1 MEKKSHL
8 GEAGQLAAMAE
19 FLLRGYNV
27 AIPEVDV
34 GDDIFVVDD
43 RIGDLSR
50 IQVKTARMRRGATY
64 GHAAAQFKLS
74 RHQLENARPVDL
86 TYVFVLRRYGVWS
99 FYVVSRAALN
109 EMRAVFEA
117 NRAARGEARATRGGD
132 AVQLRLTVSAEDI
145 LGWGASF
152 RKYLNDWSSWPE
164 IKDGPGA
171 TVRAADRSRSPG
183 NGPLFRRSRGARAR

>member
-8 GEAGQLAAMAE
+8 GKAGQLAAMAE

-50 IQVKTARMRRGATY
+50 IQVKTATTLRGASY
-64 GHAAAQFKLS
+64 RRASAQFKLS

-86 TYVFVLRRYGVWS
+86 TYVFVLRRFGAWS
-99 FYVVSRAALN
+99 FYVVPRQALN

-117 NRAARGEARATRGGD
+117 SRVARG
-132 AVQLRLTVSAEDI
+132 
-145 LGWGASF
+145 AS
-152 RKYLNDWSSWPE
+152 R
-164 IKDGPGA
+164 
-171 TVRAADRSRSPG
+171 
-183 NGPLFRRSRGARAR
+183 

>member
-1 MEKKSHL
+1 VEKKSHL
-8 GEAGQLAAMAE
+8 GKAGQLAAMAE

-50 IQVKTARMRRGATY
+50 IQVKTATTLRGASY
-64 GHAAAQFKLS
+64 GRASAQFKLS
-74 RHQLENARPVDL
+74 RRQLENARPVDL
-86 TYVFVLRRYGVWS
+86 TYVFVLRRFGAWS

-117 NRAARGEARATRGGD
+117 SRVARGGARAKLGGND
-132 AVQLRLTVSAEDI
+132 VQLRLTVSGEDV

-164 IKDGPGA
+164 LRDGPGA
-171 TVRAADRSRSPG
+171 TARAADRSTSPG
-183 NGPLFRRSRGARAR
+183 TGPLFRRSRRAKAR

>member
-8 GEAGQLAAMAE
+8 GKAGQLAAMAE
-19 FLLRGYNV
+19 LLLRGYNV

-50 IQVKTARMRRGATY
+50 IQVKTARTRRGASY
-64 GHAAAQFKLS
+64 GRVSAQFKLS

-86 TYVFVLRRYGVWS
+86 TYVFVLRRFGIWS

-117 NRAARGEARATRGGD
+117 SRAARGIARARPGGD
-132 AVQLRLTVSAEDI
+132 AVQLRLTVSAEDV

-152 RKYLNDWSSWPE
+152 RRYLNDWSSWPE
-164 IKDGPGA
+164 LRDGPGA
-171 TVRAADRSRSPG
+171 TVPAADRSRSPG
-183 NGPLFRRSRGARAR
+183 TGHLFRRSRGARAR